1 MKHIRTYDDSLV
13 PICERCWID
22 ENSLWEADSVD
33 ISGNIITRLI
43 SVTVPIELS
52 PCAVSECYVCGRL
65 TVVGIYISSV
75 ELDGEDA
82 ELDELEEEAIREE
95 PTPDEL

>member
-1 MKHIRTYDDSLV
+1 
-13 PICERCWID
+13 
-22 ENSLWEADSVD
+22 
-33 ISGNIITRLI
+33 
-43 SVTVPIELS
+43 
-52 PCAVSECYVCGRL
+52 L